1 MAEDDTIL
9 TADTN
14 TDPATED
21 GTTSD
26 EDVTLLDDDQ
36 GKVKDDDQKKTDDR
50 GTDTDQTKNVPEKY
64 DLVLGEKSQLDPSV
78 LNDVAGLAKELALD
92 NEQAQ
97 KIATL
102 IDTAAASHFD
112 HLVSEHK
119 TRITEWVAQVKK
131 DSVMGGANFNGTIDA
146 AKRPL
151 AKYGDDELRAG
162 LKETGFGNHPAL
174 IRFLS
179 KIGKAM
185 GEDQVIQ
192 QQHATAHEKS
202 IAERLYPELQNKPG

>member
-1 MAEDDTIL
+1 MTEDDTIL

-21 GTTSD
+21 GTMSD

-36 GKVKDDDQKKTDDR
+36 GKKTDDKDS
-50 GTDTDQTKNVPEKY
+50 DTDQTKNVPEKY

-97 KIATL
+97 KVATL

-185 GEDQVIQ
+185 GEDHVIQ